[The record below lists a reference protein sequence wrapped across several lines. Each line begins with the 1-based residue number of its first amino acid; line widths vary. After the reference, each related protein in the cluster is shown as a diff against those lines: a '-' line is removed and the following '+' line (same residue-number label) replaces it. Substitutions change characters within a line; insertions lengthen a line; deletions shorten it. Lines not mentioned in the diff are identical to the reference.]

1 MIQALQVL
9 EIIISI
15 LLIIFILI
23 QNKNVTLNL
32 SSMGWWMGDVVKR
45 GSEKMLHNI
54 TIGLSALFILNSV
67 LLFVVS

>member
-1 MIQALQVL
+1 MIQVLQVL

-32 SSMGWWMGDVVKR
+32 SSMGGWMGSVVKR
-45 GSEKMLHNI
+45 GSEKLLHNI
-54 TIGLSALFILNSV
+54 TIGLSAAFILNSV

>member
-1 MIQALQVL
+1 MIQVLQVT

-15 LLIIFILI
+15 LLIIFIII

-32 SSMGWWMGDVVKR
+32 SSMGGWMGTVVKR
-45 GSEKMLHNI
+45 GTEKMLHNI
-54 TIGLSALFILNSV
+54 TIGLSVVFILNSL

>member
-1 MIQALQVL
+1 MIQVLQVT
-9 EIIISI
+9 EIIVAV
-15 LLIIFILI
+15 LLIVFIMI